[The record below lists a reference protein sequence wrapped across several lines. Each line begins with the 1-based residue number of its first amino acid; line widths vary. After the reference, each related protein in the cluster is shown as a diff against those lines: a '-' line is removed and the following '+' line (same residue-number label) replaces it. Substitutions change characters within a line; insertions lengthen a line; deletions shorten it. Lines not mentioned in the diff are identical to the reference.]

1 LHLQKKWVQYTGIAV
16 GNTDEDPEETIMKKR
31 TNPLS
36 NIMLVYRPGKTLTK
50 IALLGVIA
58 LSTVALVTI
67 HSAID
72 KAETAKE
79 NLRRQAITMEL
90 ENQELEHDI
99 AALGSMESILEI
111 AKEELGLVRDLILYQ
126 FEN

>member
-1 LHLQKKWVQYTGIAV
+1 
-16 GNTDEDPEETIMKKR
+16 MKKR

-79 NLRRQAITMEL
+79 NLRHQAITMEL